1 MSKNV
6 HVMERETNDNS
17 TWHHDY
23 AWNHLFR
30 CVQTSN
36 VYYYMERSFAE
47 VSKSLATYRS
57 ENNFVLTIKIIM

>member
-1 MSKNV
+1 MITPPGITITL
-6 HVMERETNDNS
+6 ETIYSDVFKS
-17 TWHHDY
+17 
-23 AWNHLFR
+23 
-30 CVQTSN
+30 SN